1 MYFNYF
7 SLPLFATSLST
18 FVLAGLVYKK
28 KNFNGYIYYFIALL
42 IISSYSFFYALE
54 ISTKILSQ
62 ARFFYKLEFLTVP
75 FLAVFF
81 FLFCLIYSGRIRR
94 VPPILFFVL
103 LITPAISLILNLTND
118 YHSYYYTNE
127 RIDPSGWYPFFAIEP
142 RKWYFVQQAY
152 EIVLMLVSFAIFC
165 KMWLDS
171 KGIFRTQASIFLS
184 GLFITFVSFILTP
197 LGFIPYG
204 IDAVP
209 YALGLNMM
217 ISYLA
222 LNYLDLFDLVPQARA
237 LLLDQMKE
245 GIIVIDRQNRI
256 IDFNHAILEIIPEIA
271 NSLGKNI
278 ESILSSRDE
287 LLQKIIHAKEDES
300 FEFKINKSNETL
312 WLSVSCKSFKND
324 NQSLYQG
331 KIISFKDIS
340 DLMKVEEKIKEQNIE
355 LLKVNNEK
363 DKFFSI
369 LAHDLRSPLN
379 GILGLTQIISNEI
392 EELEPDQIKDM
403 VGGMRKASLHLYE
416 LLENLLEWGNL
427 QNNSLIFKPEK
438 ILVID
443 LIEEVVHSLGLM
455 ISNKSIK
462 VQYEIE
468 NDIQI
473 FADNK
478 MIASVLRN
486 LLSNAVKFSQRN
498 NKVILKAITY
508 KQTIQISI
516 QDFGIGIPEN
526 YRKNLFQIHV
536 KTNQLGTEGEPSTG
550 IGLIIIK
557 EFIDKHNGE
566 LFVES
571 KEGEGSKFTVSLPL
585 RDEIGN
591 NTQK

>member
-18 FVLAGLVYKK
+18 FVLAGLVYKR

-62 ARFFYKLEFLTVP
+62 ASFFYKLEFLTVP

-81 FLFCLIYSGRIRR
+81 FLFCLVYSGRIRR

-103 LITPAISLILNLTND
+103 LITPAISLILNLSND
-118 YHSYYYTNE
+118 YHGYYYTNE
-127 RIDPSGWYPFFAIEP
+127 RIDTSGWYPFFAIEP

-152 EIVLMLVSFAIFC
+152 EIVLMLASFAIFC

-209 YALGLNMM
+209 YALGLNML

-256 IDFNHAILEIIPEIA
+256 IDFNHSILEIIPEIA
-271 NSLGKNI
+271 NSIGKNL
-278 ESILSSRDE
+278 ESILSPRDE
-287 LLQKIIHAKEDES
+287 LLQKILHAREDES

-331 KIISFKDIS
+331 KIITFKDIS
-340 DLMKVEEKIKEQNIE
+340 DLMKVEEKIKEQNLE

-427 QNNSLIFKPEK
+427 QNNNIIFRPEK

-462 VQYEIE
+462 VQYELEQNIE
-468 NDIQI
+468 I

-498 NKVILKAITY
+498 NKIILKAITY

-557 EFIDKHNGE
+557 EFIEKHNGE

-571 KEGEGSKFTVSLPL
+571 KEGEGSIFTVSLPIFHEL
-585 RDEIGN
+585 S
-591 NTQK
+591 NTSV

>member
-1 MYFNYF
+1 
-7 SLPLFATSLST
+7 
-18 FVLAGLVYKK
+18 
-28 KNFNGYIYYFIALL
+28 
-42 IISSYSFFYALE
+42 
-54 ISTKILSQ
+54 
-62 ARFFYKLEFLTVP
+62 
-75 FLAVFF
+75 
-81 FLFCLIYSGRIRR
+81 
-94 VPPILFFVL
+94 
-103 LITPAISLILNLTND
+103 
-118 YHSYYYTNE
+118 
-127 RIDPSGWYPFFAIEP
+127 
-142 RKWYFVQQAY
+142 
-152 EIVLMLVSFAIFC
+152 
-165 KMWLDS
+165 
-171 KGIFRTQASIFLS
+171 
-184 GLFITFVSFILTP
+184 
-197 LGFIPYG
+197 
-204 IDAVP
+204 
-209 YALGLNMM
+209 
-217 ISYLA
+217 
-222 LNYLDLFDLVPQARA
+222 
-237 LLLDQMKE
+237 MKE

-455 ISNKSIK
+455 ISNKSLK

-571 KEGEGSKFTVSLPL
+571 KEEEGSKFTVSLPL

-591 NTQK
+591 NTQE

>member
-18 FVLAGLVYKK
+18 FVLAGLVYKR

-152 EIVLMLVSFAIFC
+152 EIVLMLASFAIFC

-171 KGIFRTQASIFLS
+171 KGIFRFSS
-184 GLFITFVSFILTP
+184 R
-197 LGFIPYG
+197 
-204 IDAVP
+204 
-209 YALGLNMM
+209 
-217 ISYLA
+217 
-222 LNYLDLFDLVPQARA
+222 ARA

-392 EELEPDQIKDM
+392 EELEPDQIKDL

-498 NKVILKAITY
+498 NKVILKAI
-508 KQTIQISI
+508 
-516 QDFGIGIPEN
+516 
-526 YRKNLFQIHV
+526 R
-536 KTNQLGTEGEPSTG
+536 
-550 IGLIIIK
+550 
-557 EFIDKHNGE
+557 
-566 LFVES
+566 
-571 KEGEGSKFTVSLPL
+571 
-585 RDEIGN
+585 
-591 NTQK
+591 